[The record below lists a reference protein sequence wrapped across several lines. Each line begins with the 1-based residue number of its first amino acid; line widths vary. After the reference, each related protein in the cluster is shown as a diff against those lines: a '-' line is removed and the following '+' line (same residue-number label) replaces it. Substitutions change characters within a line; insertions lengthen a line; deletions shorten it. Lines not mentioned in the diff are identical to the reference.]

1 MHKYIRIMRLN
12 HWIKN
17 LFVLP
22 GSAFA
27 LLLVPEATAQGY
39 GSLFWNLFFGLLST
53 CLIASANYV
62 INEWLDAP
70 FDRFHPVKKH
80 RAVVEEG
87 VDGCIVYALYAAL
100 TLIGFALGLLVSLPV
115 FLMELWL
122 WVMGILYNVKPFRT
136 KDLPFVDVLTESI
149 NNAIRLL
156 IGWFIITSVWY
167 PPLSIIIGYWLGGA
181 FLMDIKR
188 FSEYRMIADKT
199 TASLYRKSFAYYDE
213 RILLGAAFFYAMA
226 SSFFVGIFLIKYR
239 IEFIVLMPFLMG
251 LFCYYLMISYKK
263 DSAAQAP
270 EKLYREK
277 GLMLYVLFLSVL
289 FVVLLKFDIP
299 ALACFVSDRLIH
311 IG

>member
-87 VDGCIVYALYAAL
+87 VDGRIVYALYAAL

-136 KDLPFVDVLTESI
+136 KDLPFVDVLTGVHQQRHQAPHRLVHHHVSLVP
-149 NNAIRLL
+149 AAQHHHRLL
-156 IGWFIITSVWY
+156 AWRRL
-167 PPLSIIIGYWLGGA
+167 PDGYKAVLRVPHDCRQDDG
-181 FLMDIKR
+181 LPVPQ
-188 FSEYRMIADKT
+188 
-199 TASLYRKSFAYYDE
+199 
-213 RILLGAAFFYAMA
+213 IL
-226 SSFFVGIFLIKYR
+226 R
-239 IEFIVLMPFLMG
+239 
-251 LFCYYLMISYKK
+251 
-263 DSAAQAP
+263 
-270 EKLYREK
+270 
-277 GLMLYVLFLSVL
+277 
-289 FVVLLKFDIP
+289 LL
-299 ALACFVSDRLIH
+299 R
-311 IG
+311 

>member
-87 VDGCIVYALYAAL
+87 VDGRIVYALYAAL

-251 LFCYYLMISYKK
+251 LFC
-263 DSAAQAP
+263 
-270 EKLYREK
+270 
-277 GLMLYVLFLSVL
+277 
-289 FVVLLKFDIP
+289 
-299 ALACFVSDRLIH
+299 
-311 IG
+311 

>member
-1 MHKYIRIMRLN
+1 
-12 HWIKN
+12 
-17 LFVLP
+17 
-22 GSAFA
+22 
-27 LLLVPEATAQGY
+27 
-39 GSLFWNLFFGLLST
+39 
-53 CLIASANYV
+53 
-62 INEWLDAP
+62 
-70 FDRFHPVKKH
+70 
-80 RAVVEEG
+80 
-87 VDGCIVYALYAAL
+87 
-100 TLIGFALGLLVSLPV
+100 
-115 FLMELWL
+115 MELWL

-136 KDLPFVDVLTESI
+136 KDLPFVDV
-149 NNAIRLL
+149 AHGVHQQRHQAPHRLVHHHVSL
-156 IGWFIITSVWY
+156 VPRRSASSSATG
-167 PPLSIIIGYWLGGA
+167 LGGA

>member
-87 VDGCIVYALYAAL
+87 VDGRIVYALYAAL

-156 IGWFIITSVWY
+156 IGWFII
-167 PPLSIIIGYWLGGA
+167 
-181 FLMDIKR
+181 
-188 FSEYRMIADKT
+188 
-199 TASLYRKSFAYYDE
+199 SL
-213 RILLGAAFFYAMA
+213 
-226 SSFFVGIFLIKYR
+226 V
-239 IEFIVLMPFLMG
+239 P
-251 LFCYYLMISYKK
+251 
-263 DSAAQAP
+263 AAQHHHRLLAWRRLP
-270 EKLYREK
+270 DGYKAVLRVPHDCRQDD
-277 GLMLYVLFLSVL
+277 GLPVPQILR
-289 FVVLLKFDIP
+289 LL
-299 ALACFVSDRLIH
+299 R
-311 IG
+311 

>member
-1 MHKYIRIMRLN
+1 
-12 HWIKN
+12 
-17 LFVLP
+17 
-22 GSAFA
+22 
-27 LLLVPEATAQGY
+27 
-39 GSLFWNLFFGLLST
+39 
-53 CLIASANYV
+53 
-62 INEWLDAP
+62 
-70 FDRFHPVKKH
+70 
-80 RAVVEEG
+80 
-87 VDGCIVYALYAAL
+87 
-100 TLIGFALGLLVSLPV
+100 
-115 FLMELWL
+115 
-122 WVMGILYNVKPFRT
+122 
-136 KDLPFVDVLTESI
+136 
-149 NNAIRLL
+149 
-156 IGWFIITSVWY
+156 
-167 PPLSIIIGYWLGGA
+167 
-181 FLMDIKR
+181 MDIKR

-199 TASLYRKSFAYYDE
+199 TTSLYRKSFAYYDE

>member
-87 VDGCIVYALYAAL
+87 VDGRIVYALYAAL

-167 PPLSIIIGYWLGGA
+167 PPLSIIIGYWLGGP
-181 FLMDIKR
+181 
-188 FSEYRMIADKT
+188 S
-199 TASLYRKSFAYYDE
+199 
-213 RILLGAAFFYAMA
+213 
-226 SSFFVGIFLIKYR
+226 
-239 IEFIVLMPFLMG
+239 
-251 LFCYYLMISYKK
+251 
-263 DSAAQAP
+263 
-270 EKLYREK
+270 
-277 GLMLYVLFLSVL
+277 
-289 FVVLLKFDIP
+289 
-299 ALACFVSDRLIH
+299 
-311 IG
+311 